1 MSLED
6 QNSLESIIEDS
17 INDATAEPEIIDTPV
32 DDTTTEAP
40 IEPDTTSEVPA
51 PGSAETKD
59 DEGATP
65 ADEDDFAKKFNLQAQ
80 SITGRENR
88 IPYSRVKK
96 IVEKNEKDVIARVT
110 KEIEAKFSPQLIE
123 HQTKLKDYEDRL
135 GKVAQF
141 EQILDNDPQQFLGML
156 SRHPAYK
163 QFFDFVEQA
172 ANNLN
177 SQPPEAKQQPFLS
190 DADMPQPDQTL
201 SDGSK
206 VYSMEGLRARDE
218 WLAKQIQSKAVQ
230 EAEARL
236 AERYKPIEQAWLS
249 QEQMNKIVPVVEGQ
263 IAEARTWDHFNDLE
277 PKVVQLL
284 KADPKISLEK
294 AYLKAY
300 QEYVAGE
307 RERLAADRTKVR
319 TEVLAELKKKPI
331 ASSPGTGV
339 KPILPKEPSGSVE
352 DIIRASIENAGLS
365 IDK

>member
-1 MSLED
+1 
-6 QNSLESIIEDS
+6 
-17 INDATAEPEIIDTPV
+17 
-32 DDTTTEAP
+32 
-40 IEPDTTSEVPA
+40 
-51 PGSAETKD
+51 
-59 DEGATP
+59 
-65 ADEDDFAKKFNLQAQ
+65 
-80 SITGRENR
+80 
-88 IPYSRVKK
+88 
-96 IVEKNEKDVIARVT
+96 
-110 KEIEAKFSPQLIE
+110 
-123 HQTKLKDYEDRL
+123 
-135 GKVAQF
+135 
-141 EQILDNDPQQFLGML
+141 
-156 SRHPAYK
+156 
-163 QFFDFVEQA
+163 VEQA